1 MVQRACDNQTISI
14 KLAEDFPA
22 LESQLQDTQEQL
34 QEEMH
39 QNLSL
44 STKLRQMEEE
54 EEKNRFKEQQ
64 KHSKLG
70 QKVHLLTEDQSH
82 P

>member
-14 KLAEDFPA
+14 KLADDFSA

-34 QEEMH
+34 QEKMH
-39 QNLSL
+39 QNLNL
-44 STKLRQMEEE
+44 STKLRQMEE

-64 KHSKLG
+64 KHSKL
-70 QKVHLLTEDQSH
+70 D
-82 P
+82 

>member
-14 KLAEDFPA
+14 KLADDFSA

-54 EEKNRFKEQQ
+54 EKNRFKEQQ

-70 QKVHLLTEDQSH
+70 QEVHLLTEDQSH